1 VKQLAI
7 KTCYLQNIQSKR
19 FIAYV
24 CLRLTVMLLSDKNNQ
39 AYFENNI
46 LCLVQTDI
54 TIKMKFHHVENKTI
68 YCLIISKQ
76 ITTLL

>member
-1 VKQLAI
+1 MKQLAI

-19 FIAYV
+19 FMAYV

-39 AYFENNI
+39 AYFENDIYIYI

-54 TIKMKFHHVENKTI
+54 TIKMKFHHVEKLKKYI
-68 YCLIISKQ
+68 V
-76 ITTLL
+76 

>member
-1 VKQLAI
+1 MDYALLSAVLYPI
-7 KTCYLQNIQSKR
+7 KNYYY
-19 FIAYV
+19 YV
-24 CLRLTVMLLSDKNNQ
+24 CLRLTVMLLSDENNQ

-76 ITTLL
+76 IPTLL